1 MSALRLQTGALMLR
15 KEITSAEKPGKRVKD
30 ICKRKGQ
37 RRRSPLRRELCSK
50 GLMTALVSNLVRDAD
65 LRREPH
71 YGYYPGGFYVIG
83 STRGRER
90 LGRVEETMATW
101 LEEANRHW
109 GKSRG
114 KSGGTLMTDHS
125 FRHSSQPAKPPSL
138 RPHTAT
144 QPIKALLS
152 GVHIRPQ
159 AVRPLPSHLLPSPKT
174 IGRKPDSVRSVID
187 VKIPSPK
194 RGETPERGKKGHCK
208 SMSMGETDI

>member
-1 MSALRLQTGALMLR
+1 MSALRLQIGALMLR
-15 KEITSAEKPGKRVKD
+15 KEITSAEKPGKHVKG

-37 RRRSPLRRELCSK
+37 KRRSPLRRELCSK
-50 GLMTALVSNLVRDAD
+50 GLMTALVSNLVREAD
-65 LRREPH
+65 LRREPN

-90 LGRVEETMATW
+90 PGRVEETMATW

-125 FRHSSQPAKPPSL
+125 FRHSSQPAKPTPL

-144 QPIKALLS
+144 QPIKAL
-152 GVHIRPQ
+152 
-159 AVRPLPSHLLPSPKT
+159 SPKT
-174 IGRKPDSVRSVID
+174 IGRKPDSVRSVIN

-194 RGETPERGKKGHCK
+194 RGETPERGKKGHWK